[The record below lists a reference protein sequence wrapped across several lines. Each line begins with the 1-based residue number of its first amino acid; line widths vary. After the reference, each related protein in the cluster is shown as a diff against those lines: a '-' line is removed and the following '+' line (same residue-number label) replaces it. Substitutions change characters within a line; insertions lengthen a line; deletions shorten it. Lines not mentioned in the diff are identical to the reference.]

1 MKRFFYT
8 LILLLSFSLTSC
20 NSYSKEQLEQDVKA
34 SIIAENDDP
43 SIIVNEVN
51 LIKTMENT
59 YEGFVNTS
67 EQEGEFQYSIT
78 VFVDGDE
85 FLWEIY

>member
-8 LILLLSFSLTSC
+8 LILLLSFTLTSC
-20 NSYSKEQLEQDVKA
+20 SYSKEQLEQDVKA
-34 SIIAENDDP
+34 SIIAQNDDP
-43 SIIVNEVN
+43 SIIVKEVN

-67 EQEGEFQYSIT
+67 EQAGEFQYNII
-78 VFVDGDE
+78 VVVDGDE
-85 FLWEIY
+85 FLWELY